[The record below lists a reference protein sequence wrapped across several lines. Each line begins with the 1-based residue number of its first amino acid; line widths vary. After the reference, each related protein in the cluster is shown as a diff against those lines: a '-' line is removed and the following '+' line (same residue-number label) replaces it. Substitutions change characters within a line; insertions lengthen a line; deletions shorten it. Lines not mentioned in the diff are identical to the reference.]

1 MYKIT
6 QHKTNV
12 EDREV
17 VAYGIS
23 SNQQTI
29 YDISIDFSKVSG
41 LVDKLNE
48 HEVSEVHFFDVVT
61 DFLISQ

>member
-12 EDREV
+12 EGNEI

-23 SNQQTI
+23 SDEQTI
-29 YDISIDFSKVSG
+29 YDISTDFSKVSG
-41 LVDKLNE
+41 LVDKLNSN
-48 HEVSEVHFFDVVT
+48 EVSEIHFFDVVT